1 MGYRYIPHSEDE
13 VRAMLQ
19 RMGLQKIEDLFSDI
33 PDRFRLEKLA
43 LPEGK
48 VEADVIR
55 QMNDWSKSNLNAN
68 ECAIFMGGGIYQ
80 HLIPS
85 AIPFI
90 AERGEFL
97 TAYTPYQPEVSQGSL
112 QVFFEFQTMI
122 CELTGMEVGNASM
135 YDGASAAAE
144 AMLMACRIKRKMK
157 FAVSEA
163 IHPEYLE
170 VIRTVAE
177 PMGIEIV
184 TFPYNRET
192 GMTEPEEMK
201 AVVTEACAGF
211 LVGYPNF
218 FGIIED
224 IQALRAAVPDAL
236 MAVNANPIALGVLK
250 APGDLGA
257 DIVCGEGQPLGGSL
271 YLGGMSLGLL
281 TTKKEYI
288 RNIPG
293 RIIGETKD
301 IDGHRGF
308 VMVLQTREQH
318 IRRAKATSNI
328 CSNHAHNALVATLY
342 MALLGKQGLKAV
354 ALQSAQKAHALHAR
368 IERMERYRSRFSGP
382 FFNEFVVESNVEPEV
397 LQKEL
402 MEQYILGPLPLKH
415 FYRESFYDHLCMFAV
430 TEANRI
436 EDINFLAARME
447 EIV

>member
-1 MGYRYIPHSEDE
+1 MRYLPNTDQDRRSMLAAIGAGSVAELFADIPEETRLKRPLELPPPMAEPELRSYLKSLAGQNWTVEDYACFLGAGAYDHYIPS
-13 VRAMLQ
+13 VVGQILSR
-19 RMGLQKIEDLFSDI
+19 
-33 PDRFRLEKLA
+33 
-43 LPEGK
+43 
-48 VEADVIR
+48 
-55 QMNDWSKSNLNAN
+55 N
-68 ECAIFMGGGIYQ
+68 EFY
-80 HLIPS
+80 
-85 AIPFI
+85 
-90 AERGEFL
+90 
-97 TAYTPYQPEVSQGSL
+97 TAYTPYQPEVSQGTL
-112 QVFFEFQTMI
+112 QSIYEYQTMI
-122 CELTGMEVGNASM
+122 AELTGMDVANASM

-368 IERMERYRSRFSGP
+368 IERMERYRPRFSGP

-436 EDINFLAARME
+436 EDIHFLTARME

>member
-13 VRAMLQ
+13 VRSMLQ
-19 RMGLQKIEDLFSDI
+19 RIGLTKVEDLFRDI
-33 PDRFRLEKLA
+33 PEQFRLGRLA

-55 QMNDWSKSNLNAN
+55 QMNDWSRSNLNAN
-68 ECAIFMGGGIYQ
+68 DCAIFMGGGIYQ

-85 AIPFI
+85 AIPFL

-144 AMLMACRIKRKMK
+144 AVLMACRIKRKMK

-177 PMGIEIV
+177 PMGIEITV
-184 TFPYNRET
+184 FPYNRDT
-192 GMTEPEEMK
+192 GMTDPEELK
-201 AVVTEACAGF
+201 AVLNEDFAGF
-211 LVGYPNF
+211 LAGYPNF
-218 FGIIED
+218 FGVIED
-224 IQALRAAVPDAL
+224 IRALREAAPDAL
-236 MAVNANPIALGVLK
+236 MVVSVNPIALGALK
-250 APGDLGA
+250 APGDFGA

-281 TTKKEYI
+281 ATKKEYI
-288 RNIPG
+288 RNLPG

-301 IDGHRGF
+301 IDGRRGF

-318 IRRAKATSNI
+318 IRRSKATSNI

-342 MALLGKQGLKAV
+342 LALLGKQGLKAV

-368 IERMERYRSRFSGP
+368 IERMDRYRPRFSGP
-382 FFNEFVVESNVEPEV
+382 IFNEFVVESNVEPEA

-402 MEQYILGPLPLKH
+402 MEQNILGPLPLKR

-436 EDINFLAARME
+436 DDIHFLARRME

>member
-13 VRAMLQ
+13 VRSMLQ
-19 RMGLQKIEDLFSDI
+19 RIGLTKVEDLFRDI
-33 PDRFRLEKLA
+33 PEQFRLGRLA

-55 QMNDWSKSNLNAN
+55 QMNDWSRSNLNAN
-68 ECAIFMGGGIYQ
+68 DCAIFMGGGVYQ

-85 AIPFI
+85 AIPFL

-144 AMLMACRIKRKMK
+144 AVLMACRIKRKMK

-177 PMGIEIV
+177 PMGIEITV
-184 TFPYNRET
+184 FPYNRDT
-192 GMTEPEEMK
+192 GMTDPEELK
-201 AVVTEACAGF
+201 AVLNEDFAGF
-211 LVGYPNF
+211 LAGYPNF
-218 FGIIED
+218 FGVIED
-224 IQALRAAVPDAL
+224 IRALREAAPDAL
-236 MAVNANPIALGVLK
+236 MVVSVNPIALGALK
-250 APGDLGA
+250 APGDFGA

-281 TTKKEYI
+281 ATKKEYI
-288 RNIPG
+288 RNLPG

-301 IDGHRGF
+301 IDGRRGF

-318 IRRAKATSNI
+318 IRRSKATSNI

-342 MALLGKQGLKAV
+342 LALLGKQGLKAV

-368 IERMERYRSRFSGP
+368 IERMDRYRPRFSGP
-382 FFNEFVVESNVEPEV
+382 FFNEFVVESNVEPEA

-402 MEQYILGPLPLKH
+402 MEQNILGPLPLKR

-436 EDINFLAARME
+436 DDIHFLARRME